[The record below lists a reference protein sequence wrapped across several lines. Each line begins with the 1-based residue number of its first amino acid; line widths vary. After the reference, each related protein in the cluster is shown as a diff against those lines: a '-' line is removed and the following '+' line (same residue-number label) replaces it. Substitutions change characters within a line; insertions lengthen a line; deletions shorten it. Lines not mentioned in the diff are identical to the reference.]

1 MTPGIPHRKTGTPIP
16 ISEMYGALLTQ
27 ETGMTPKLKVSLQK
41 VKVYYQQDPP
51 GRWGAGSGPV
61 TCYSITLLLMSFVT

>member
-1 MTPGIPHRKTGTPIP
+1 
-16 ISEMYGALLTQ
+16 MYGALLTQ